1 MYKKEKPMN
10 INQRINEILKSTK
23 AALELMEIEKD
34 NLEIFRDLEKVI
46 RQNNNTLIVLSK
58 VRHYLATRE
67 KV

>member
-1 MYKKEKPMN
+1 MN
-10 INQRINEILKSTK
+10 INQRINEVLKSTE

-46 RQNNNTLIVLSK
+46 RHNNKTLIVLSK